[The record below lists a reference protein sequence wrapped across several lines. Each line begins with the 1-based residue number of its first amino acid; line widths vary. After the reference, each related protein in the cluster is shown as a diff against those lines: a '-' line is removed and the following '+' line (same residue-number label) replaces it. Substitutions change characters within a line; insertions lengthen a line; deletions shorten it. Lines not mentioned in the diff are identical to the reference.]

1 MVDEPTMRTD
11 LRERFDGV
19 PGAAS
24 TGSGAR
30 GVVSDQF
37 GEHADDLIGD
47 LRALR
52 RPRLFIISG
61 PSGVGKDT
69 VIEVLRQRYPEAYFA
84 VTATTRP
91 RRPGEIDGYHYYFM
105 DPAAF
110 ADRKGEGEFL
120 ESAVVYG
127 FHYGVPRGPIR
138 AALSRGQDVFIKVD
152 VQGADSIR
160 ALVPKAI
167 SVFLAPESMTSLLH
181 RLRSR
186 KTDDPDVLMRRF
198 GTAARELAKAPDF
211 DYVIFNESDRVE
223 ETVDQICA
231 IVTAESCRT
240 IQHEIHV

>member
-1 MVDEPTMRTD
+1 MVDEQMTRTD
-11 LRERFDGV
+11 LRERLDGAV
-19 PGAAS
+19 HSAS
-24 TGSGAR
+24 IGSGAR

-47 LRALR
+47 LRVLR
-52 RPRLFIISG
+52 RPRLFVVSG

-69 VIEVLRQRYPEAYFA
+69 VIEVLRQRYAEAYFA

-110 ADRKGEGEFL
+110 AERKREGEFL

-127 FHYGVPRGPIR
+127 FDYGVPRGPIR
-138 AALSRGQDVFIKVD
+138 AALARGQDVFIKVD

-160 ALVPKAI
+160 TLVPRAVA
-167 SVFLAPESMTSLLH
+167 VFIAPESMTSLLH

-198 GTAARELAKAPDF
+198 GTAARELTRAADF
-211 DYVIFNESDRVE
+211 DYVVFNESDRVE
-223 ETVDQICA
+223 HTVDQICA
-231 IVTAESCRT
+231 IVGAEQCRT
-240 IQHEIHV
+240 VQYDIQV